1 MIIGNILEFVLNLL
15 LAPITV
21 IDIGVNWLLGIE
33 WVVDIIN
40 ITAYVLPWS
49 NILPLIF
56 LVIAVF
62 MFRIVIALIK
72 TIWDLLPLA

>member
-33 WVVDIIN
+33 WVVDVIN